1 MLMQSGSEFDAR
13 PTLVDGYHQ
22 VDSFGADDEYQRD
35 ENGDV
40 IEEVEY
46 VTLDIGVVEPTLVP
60 STTSYRL
67 IVSAVSSLEVKP
79 C

>member
-1 MLMQSGSEFDAR
+1 MSSR
-13 PTLVDGYHQ
+13 STLLPGYHQ
-22 VDSFGADDEYQRD
+22 VERFDDDDEYERD
-35 ENGDV
+35 ENGNI

-67 IVSAVSSLEVKP
+67 IVSALFVRMSTHY
-79 C
+79 